1 MLVRTL
7 LSERF
12 VSRFDSSRSVIVE
25 DEERDTSLVP
35 EKRSRLDSNSTD
47 VEPGFEVELGGS

>member
-1 MLVRTL
+1 MGGFNR
-7 LSERF
+7 ERF
-12 VSRFDSSRSVIVE
+12 IFRFDSSRSVIVE